1 MENFTQLIESRYSV
15 RKFTDEPVKDKDL
28 EIILH
33 AGHVAPTGCNN
44 QPHRI
49 YVIKSG
55 EALEKLKECT
65 RCHFDSK
72 TVLLV
77 TYKKDECWYR
87 PYDKEPSGMVD
98 ASIVTTHMMLA
109 AKDCGVDSCWLN
121 RFNPDEA
128 KAAFN
133 LPENETPV
141 LLLDL
146 GYSDDFGPLPNHDSI
161 KSVEETVIFEK

>member
-15 RKFTDEPVKDKDL
+15 RKFTDEPGKDKDL

-109 AKDCGVDSCWLN
+109 AWEIGVGSCWVMHFKPAKIHELLN
-121 RFNPDEA
+121 ISEDEIPVALLPMGYPA
-128 KAAFN
+128 KDSAPMDLHSKFRDM
-133 LPENETPV
+133 NELV
-141 LLLDL
+141 KYL
-146 GYSDDFGPLPNHDSI
+146 
-161 KSVEETVIFEK
+161 

>member
-1 MENFTQLIESRYSV
+1 MEDFTRLIESRYSV
-15 RKFTDEPVKDKDL
+15 RKFKSEPVSDKDL

-49 YVIKSG
+49 YVIKSD
-55 EALEKLKECT
+55 EALAKLKECT

-109 AKDCGVDSCWLN
+109 AWNIGVGSCWVMH
-121 RFNPDEA
+121 FNPAKIHEFLNIPEDEVPVA
-128 KAAFN
+128 L
-133 LPENETPV
+133 LPMGYPAENSVP
-141 LLLDL
+141 LDL
-146 GYSDDFGPLPNHDSI
+146 HGKFRDMNELV
-161 KSVEETVIFEK
+161 KCL

>member
-1 MENFTQLIESRYSV
+1 MEFRELIKERYSCK
-15 RKFTDEPVKDKDL
+15 RFKSEQISKEQL
-28 EIILH
+28 GYILN
-33 AGHVAPTGCNN
+33 AGRVAPTAKNA
-44 QPHRI
+44 QPQRV
-49 YVIKSG
+49 YVIQSEEG
-55 EALEKLKECT
+55 LKKIDEVTIC
-65 RCHFDSK
+65 RYNAP

-77 TYKKDECWYR
+77 AYSNDGIYCYPGTTKD
-87 PYDKEPSGMVD
+87 SGAED
-98 ASIVTTHMMLA
+98 CAIVATHMMLA

-146 GYSDDFGPLPNHDSI
+146 GYSDNFGPLPNHDLI
-161 KSVEETVIFEK
+161 KPEEETIFYK